1 MSKIVVALG
10 GNALQTG
17 NNVSAK
23 DQLNTCKITA
33 TGIVELIK
41 KGHQIA
47 IVHGNGPQVGEI
59 VASMETAHKIDSMK
73 CQLFPF
79 DVCNAFTQGYIGYHL
94 QNAIGE
100 ELNNNNIQKNIV
112 TIITQVEVSGSDSA
126 FLNPSKPIG
135 SFYNEDDATK
145 LMHSEGYIMREDA
158 GRGWRR
164 VIASPKPIDIIEKDI
179 IKDLYNRG
187 LIVISCGGGGI
198 PVERKGKELIGVE
211 AVIDKDFAA
220 AKLAQVIEA
229 DMLVILT
236 AVDSIYINFNKPN
249 QERIAEISTIE
260 AKKYIEEDQFAP
272 GSMLPKIQAAINFL
286 ENNTNGKVLIT
297 SLEKIEQGLQ
307 GITGTVMNYGN

>member
-23 DQLNTCKITA
+23 DQLSTCKSTA

-41 KGHQIA
+41 QGHQIA

-59 VASMETAHKIDSMK
+59 VANMETAHKVDNIK
-73 CQLFPF
+73 YQLFPF
-79 DVCNAFTQGYIGYHL
+79 DVCIAFTQGYIGYHL

-100 ELNNNNIQKNIV
+100 ELNNNNIKKNIA
-112 TIITQVEVSGSDSA
+112 TIITQVEVNSSDSA

-135 SFYNEDDATK
+135 SFYSKDDAIK
-145 LMHSEGYIMREDA
+145 LMQSEGYIMREDA

-164 VIASPKPIDIIEKDI
+164 VIASPKPLDIIEKNV
-179 IKDLYNRG
+179 IKDLFNSG

-198 PVERKGKELIGVE
+198 PVERKGIELVGVE

-249 QERIAEISTIE
+249 QERIATMGIIE
-260 AKKYIEEDQFAP
+260 AQKYIDDGQFSP

-286 ENNTNGKVLIT
+286 ENNNAGKVLIT
-297 SLEKIEQGLQ
+297 SLEKIAQGID
-307 GITGTVMNYGN
+307 GITGTVINYGN